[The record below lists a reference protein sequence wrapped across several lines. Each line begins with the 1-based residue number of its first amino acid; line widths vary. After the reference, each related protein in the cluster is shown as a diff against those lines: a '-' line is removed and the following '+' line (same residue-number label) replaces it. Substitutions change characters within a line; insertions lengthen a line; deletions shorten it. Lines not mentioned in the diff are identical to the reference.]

1 MAYKMKGFGGFKA
14 SPTKLN
20 KEYEQGFKKMTNK
33 ELKGVVKRQ
42 KAKGTSK
49 ETAFS
54 NVKEAETSR
63 DSLNTAQNTLRLRK
77 LDKMDPSGK
86 IRKSSPTKANQKLI
100 DIASEMGKKGRDKL
114 KSMLTDLPVARAYKK
129 AKKLGEK
136 IKKSTKI
143 NNLPKKVKNKGVAK
157 GIKPAMSKTEQQA
170 TRLQKQFKNTFSI
183 KPLQEVKVVKKK
195 KKRTRAV

>member
-20 KEYEQGFKKMTNK
+20 KEYEQGFKKMTDK
-33 ELKGVVKRQ
+33 ELKDVVKRQ
-42 KAKGTSK
+42 KEKGTSK

-54 NVKEAETSR
+54 NVKEAEASR

-86 IRKSSPTKANQKLI
+86 IRKSAPTKANQKLI

>member
-33 ELKGVVKRQ
+33 ELKDVVKRQ

-195 KKRTRAV
+195 KKRTRPV

>member
-20 KEYEQGFKKMTNK
+20 KEYEQGFKKMTDK
-33 ELKGVVKRQ
+33 ELKDVVKRQ

-54 NVKEAETSR
+54 NVKEAEASR

-86 IRKSSPTKANQKLI
+86 IRKSAPTKANQKLI

-114 KSMLTDLPVARAYKK
+114 KSILTDLPVARAYKK

-143 NNLPKKVKNKGVAK
+143 NNLPRKVKNKGVAK

>member
-1 MAYKMKGFGGFKA
+1 MAYNMKGFGGFKA

-20 KEYEQGFKKMTNK
+20 KEYEQGFKKMTDK
-33 ELKGVVKRQ
+33 ELKDVVKRQ

-49 ETAFS
+49 KTAFS

-170 TRLQKQFKNTFSI
+170 NRLQKQFKNTFSI

-195 KKRTRAV
+195 KKKTRAV

>member
-20 KEYEQGFKKMTNK
+20 KEYEQGFKKMTDK
-33 ELKGVVKRQ
+33 ELKDVVKRQ
-42 KAKGTSK
+42 KQKGTSK

-54 NVKEAETSR
+54 SIKEAETSR

-86 IRKSSPTKANQKLI
+86 IRKSAPTKANKKLI
-100 DIASEMGKKGRDKL
+100 DIAGEMGKKGRDKL

-170 TRLQKQFKNTFSI
+170 NRLQKQFKNTFSI

-195 KKRTRAV
+195 KKKTRAV